1 MLQLIQNLK
10 SGETVLETVP
20 APQVRAG
27 QVLIRTRRTLV
38 SLGTE
43 RMLVDFG
50 KANLLSKA
58 RQQPDKVKQ
67 VIEKIQS
74 DGLIPTLEAVFR
86 KLDQPLPLGYCH
98 VGEVVAVGVGI
109 TDIAVGDRVA
119 SNGQHA
125 EMVCVPRNLVAKIPD
140 SVTDEQAAF
149 TVIGAIGLQ
158 GIRLINPTMGETIV
172 VVGLGLIGLLTAQLL
187 RLNGCRVIGLDL
199 DERKLTL
206 ARQFG
211 IETLNPAATD
221 VVKAITDLTGGIGAD
236 GVLITASTKS
246 DEVMTQ
252 AARMSRKRGRIVL
265 VGVVGL
271 NLSRADFFEKELTF
285 QVSCSYGPGRYDA
298 DYEQAGHDYPLAFVR
313 WTENRNFQ
321 TILHLLSTGQ
331 LQVDPLITE
340 VVPLAD
346 YQQIYGQMG
355 GSQTG
360 SGSIASLLSY
370 PDTPEANARFSERT
384 GTLVTL
390 REPLMAASLA
400 ATAGVV
406 GIIGAGNFTGSTLV
420 PALQKAGATLQT
432 IVSANGLSGTLLAKK
447 HGIAQSSTNYQD
459 VLTDPAIDLC
469 VITTRHNNHAKLVV
483 EALQAGKH
491 VFVEKPLAIYEA
503 ELAGVIAAQQATH
516 QATDQSGGRM
526 VLVGFNRRFSPTAR
540 KAKALLGGEGSGAV
554 PMNVIATMNAGAI
567 PANSWVHD
575 RAVGGGR
582 ILGEACHYVDLIT
595 YLTGSRVTAV
605 CMNAMGQNPSEIS
618 DSASILLRYENGAT
632 GVINYFANGSKA
644 YAKERVEV
652 FSQERTLV
660 LDNFKSLKGYG
671 FRGFSSMSGGQDKGH
686 TEQFRQL
693 VTSIRT
699 GGTPL
704 IPFADIVNTTAAS
717 LAALRSLQ
725 DGGWA
730 LVTPYLGD
738 TA

>member
-1 MLQLIQNLK
+1 MYQLIQNLK

-74 DGLIPTLEAVFR
+74 DGLLPTLEAVFR

-98 VGEVVAVGVGI
+98 VGEVVAVGTGI
-109 TDIAVGDRVA
+109 TDISVGDRVA

-125 EMVCVPRNLVAKIPD
+125 EMVCIPRNLVAKIPD
-140 SVTDEQAAF
+140 SVTDDQAAF

-158 GIRLINPTMGETIV
+158 GIRLVNPTLGETIV

-206 ARQFG
+206 ARTLG
-211 IETLNPAATD
+211 IDTLNSANTD
-221 VVKAITDLTGGIGAD
+221 VVKAVIDVTGGTGAD
-236 GVLITASTKS
+236 GVLITASTKPNASRS
-246 DEVMTQ
+246 DEIMTQ

-265 VGVVGL
+265 IGVVGL

-298 DYEQAGHDYPLAFVR
+298 DYEQAGHDYPLPFVR

-321 TILHLLSTGQ
+321 TILHLLGTGQ

-340 VVPLAD
+340 IVPLAD
-346 YQQIYGQMG
+346 YQQIYGRMN
-355 GSQTG
+355 GSA
-360 SGSIASLLSY
+360 SIASLLSY
-370 PDTPEANARFSERT
+370 PDTPEAATRFGDRL
-384 GTLVTL
+384 GTLVRL
-390 REPLMAASLA
+390 RAADIPLAKS
-400 ATAGVV
+400 AGVV
-406 GIIGAGNFTGSTLV
+406 GIIGAGNFAGSTLV

-447 HGIAQSSTNYQD
+447 HGIAQSTTNYQD

-491 VFVEKPLAIYEA
+491 VFVEKPLAIYED
-503 ELAGVIAAQQATH
+503 ELADVINAH
-516 QATDQSGGRM
+516 QTTDQVNERM
-526 VLVGFNRRFSPTAR
+526 VMVGFNRRFAPTAR
-540 KAKALLGGEGSGAV
+540 KAKALLGGAGSDAV

-595 YLTGSRVTAV
+595 YLTGSRVVAV
-605 CMNAMGQNPSEIS
+605 CMNAMGQHPSEIT
-618 DSASILLRYENGAT
+618 DSASILLRYENGST

-644 YAKERVEV
+644 YAKERIEV
-652 FSQERTLV
+652 YSQERTLI

-671 FRGFSSMSGGQDKGH
+671 FRGFSSQSGGQDKGH
-686 TEQFRQL
+686 TEQFRRL
-693 VTSIRT
+693 IDTLRT
-699 GGTPL
+699 GGAPL
-704 IPFADIVNTTAAS
+704 IPFADLVNTTAAT
-717 LAALRSLQ
+717 LAALRSLHE
-725 DGGWA
+725 GGWA
-730 LVTPYLGD
+730 QVPMNNYQ
-738 TA
+738 

>member
-74 DGLIPTLEAVFR
+74 DGLLPTLEAVFR
-86 KLDQPLPLGYCH
+86 KLDQPLPLGYCN
-98 VGEVVAVGVGI
+98 VGEVVAVGAGI
-109 TDIAVGDRVA
+109 TDMAIGDRVA
-119 SNGQHA
+119 SNGHHA
-125 EMVCVPRNLVAKIPD
+125 EMVCVPRNLVASIPD
-140 SVTDEQAAF
+140 SVSDEQAAF

-158 GIRLINPTMGETIV
+158 GIRLINPTLGETVV

-187 RLNGCRVIGLDL
+187 RLNGCRVIGLDP
-199 DERKLTL
+199 DERKLTV
-206 ARQFG
+206 ARLFG
-211 IETLNPAATD
+211 VDTLNPAQTD
-221 VVKAITDLTGGIGAD
+221 VVKAVLDLTGGVGTD
-236 GVLITASTKS
+236 GVLITASTKPNGL
-246 DEVMTQ
+246 DEVMMQ

-271 NLSRADFFEKELTF
+271 NLSRADFFEKELTL

-298 DYEQAGHDYPLAFVR
+298 DYEQAGHDYPLPFVR

-340 VVPLAD
+340 VVPLAN
-346 YQQIYGQMG
+346 YQQIYGRLTGAGSTTDSG
-355 GSQTG
+355 G
-360 SGSIASLLSY
+360 IASLLSY
-370 PDTPEANARFSERT
+370 PDLPDTADRFDERRS
-384 GTLVTL
+384 TLVRL
-390 REPLMAASLA
+390 RDASPLLGKS
-400 ATAGVV
+400 AGVI
-406 GIIGAGNFTGSTLV
+406 GIIGAGNFAGSTLV

-447 HGIAQSSTNYQD
+447 HGIAHSSTNYQD

-469 VITTRHNNHAKLVV
+469 VITTRHNSHASLVI

-491 VFVEKPLAIYEA
+491 VFVEKPLAIYDH
-503 ELAGVIAAQQATH
+503 ELAEIVAAQQAAN
-516 QATDQSGGRM
+516 QFGDQVGGRM
-526 VLVGFNRRFSPTAR
+526 VMVGFNRRFSPTAR
-540 KAKALLGGEGSGAV
+540 KAKALLGGDGSSTV

-575 RAVGGGR
+575 RVVGGGR
-582 ILGEACHYVDLIT
+582 ILGEACHYIDLIT
-595 YLTGSRVTAV
+595 YLTGSRVAAV
-605 CMNAMGQNPSEIS
+605 CMNAMGQHPSEIT
-618 DSASILLRYENGAT
+618 DSASMLLRYENGAT

-652 FSQERTLV
+652 YSQERTLI

-671 FRGFSSMSGGQDKGH
+671 FRGFSGLSGGQDKGH

-693 VTSIRT
+693 IASIRT
-699 GGTPL
+699 GGAPL
-704 IPFADIVNTTAAS
+704 IPFADLVNTTAAT

-725 DGGWA
+725 EGGW
-730 LVTPYLGD
+730 VSVSN
-738 TA
+738 